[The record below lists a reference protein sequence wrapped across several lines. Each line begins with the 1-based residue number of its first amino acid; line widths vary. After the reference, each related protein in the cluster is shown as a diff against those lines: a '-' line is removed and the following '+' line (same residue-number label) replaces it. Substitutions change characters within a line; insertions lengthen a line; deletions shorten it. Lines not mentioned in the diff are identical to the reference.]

1 MLFFS
6 EAIKGAHHMLGLGY
20 SIILQVFLNL
30 LSQINKANYKQLRNI
45 SVDFPFHVV
54 SQNEQLSSVQMLLST
69 FICAGLPLYLE
80 KLLIAF
86 LSLGY

>member
-45 SVDFPFHVV
+45 SVDFHVV

>member
-30 LSQINKANYKQLRNI
+30 LSQINKAQYKQLRNI
-45 SVDFPFHVV
+45 SVDFPF
-54 SQNEQLSSVQMLLST
+54 SCSFT
-69 FICAGLPLYLE
+69 
-80 KLLIAF
+80 K
-86 LSLGY
+86 